1 MSSSEL
7 FAKFVKK
14 QPVEQKQKGEKKT
27 TLQNKKQIV
36 VEKEIQQQEIM
47 YQEMKKLK
55 ESENDKSADVSD
67 INKSG

>member
-7 FAKFVKK
+7 FAKLVKK

-36 VEKEIQQQEIM
+36 VKKEIQQQQTNEADG
-47 YQEMKKLK
+47 QLEKVFMKCLPCY
-55 ESENDKSADVSD
+55 
-67 INKSG
+67 